1 MSSSGLDV
9 SASFTHVLFCWD
21 VLIKHLSSSESESQG
36 GVGGAPTTVPTAM
49 FDDVSCP
56 LFVTW
61 MKGPAV
67 RAYDDDKKKSSS
79 TSNSNGNGRQLVGNG
94 NVARHHHVVSRT
106 QHLPGLDLRGCIGT
120 LEPRNLHTAL
130 RDYTLNSAFRDSRF
144 APISVDEMEQLE
156 CTVSLLTNF
165 EVADTYDD
173 WTIGTH
179 GIIIEFVG
187 DGLGRHGRRGDG
199 RPMYSATYLPE
210 IASRQGWTHR
220 QTIDSLVLKA
230 GYRMRVDDAL
240 RKSVRVTRYQSS
252 LCSLTYGEYA
262 ALKANS

>member
-1 MSSSGLDV
+1 
-9 SASFTHVLFCWD
+9 
-21 VLIKHLSSSESESQG
+21 
-36 GVGGAPTTVPTAM
+36 
-49 FDDVSCP
+49 
-56 LFVTW
+56 
-61 MKGPAV
+61 
-67 RAYDDDKKKSSS
+67 
-79 TSNSNGNGRQLVGNG
+79 
-94 NVARHHHVVSRT
+94 
-106 QHLPGLDLRGCIGT
+106 
-120 LEPRNLHTAL
+120 
-130 RDYTLNSAFRDSRF
+130 
-144 APISVDEMEQLE
+144 MEQLE